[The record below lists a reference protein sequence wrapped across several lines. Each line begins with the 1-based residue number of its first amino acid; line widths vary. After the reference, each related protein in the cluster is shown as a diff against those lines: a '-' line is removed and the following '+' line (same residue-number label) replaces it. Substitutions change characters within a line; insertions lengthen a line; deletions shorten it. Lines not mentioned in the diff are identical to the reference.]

1 MTLFF
6 RILIF
11 VGTTALGIL
20 ILKYQRKIVDM
31 VGHNQWADEHLG
43 MGSGGGTYLLW
54 TILGLLVIIAGVY
67 ILLRGW

>member
-1 MTLFF
+1 
-6 RILIF
+6 
-11 VGTTALGIL
+11 
-20 ILKYQRKIVDM
+20 M

-43 MGSGGGTYLLW
+43 MGSEGGGTYLLW